1 MPKENKNTSRRNRRQ
16 CSEVDNVSIYS
27 QRSPRRCEKRKKEIA
42 SDTQD
47 ALKSVFG
54 NNRYSPLFPRE
65 ASRDSRAK
73 KSIMFMPS
81 IEDLHSMSGGII
93 ENGIKY
99 IMFPLHLLRFCIF
112 GTSFLGSVDSKTNT
126 EAEHA
131 KSRDKNY
138 KERTEKEERRKENE
152 SLKEEKNNN
161 EESEDEMVTAEEDP
175 DSSVEQWNSA
185 KNTMAMN
192 MSVDFDKTERSMSY
206 VILEEPMDISIEEHG
221 FDKSYSVIKISQD
234 SRQATNVQS
243 NAIASISSRA
253 YTDEEY
259 NSSSVDEEIA
269 KIFQKQC
276 TSSEDEFVSSY
287 PKPHSFRKHEK
298 TKQNNFVYNGV
309 KSSYSVHTPRS
320 KKGSQDDEREQQK
333 KTSTEFV
340 ANNKRRK
347 LFHEENKNERQL
359 TRRSEN
365 KTEEEKRGTRQN
377 SSSKNKSSSSR
388 TPIKNKDSKR
398 RNIKYKEMATQ
409 TDSAFSDDDVE
420 MIVADTKKPE
430 RSSRCKYTHKSQVHR
445 FQDKKMEQE
454 LNYIADNEDS
464 NDGLL
469 RISHKRISSC
479 STSSSSTDLGFD
491 ERASTT
497 PDTDI
502 VVGQWRTNSPD
513 STSALRT
520 RVCAP
525 PGFPEV
531 PQNPPLTSYVCNSK
545 NISTSSK
552 NNNDPHS
559 CFVKTAAA
567 VPPAPSPMRH
577 LYYDY
582 PEFMDLPIYIKSSQI
597 LNNILKNNYYR

>member
-1 MPKENKNTSRRNRRQ
+1 MPKENKNTSRKNRRQ
-16 CSEVDNVSIYS
+16 CSEVDN
-27 QRSPRRCEKRKKEIA
+27 EIA

-47 ALKSVFG
+47 VSKSVFG
-54 NNRYSPLFPRE
+54 NNRYSPLVPRE
-65 ASRDSRAK
+65 ASRRESNAT
-73 KSIMFMPS
+73 KSKMFMPS

-112 GTSFLGSVDSKTNT
+112 GTSFTESADSKANT
-126 EAEHA
+126 EAERT
-131 KSRDKNY
+131 KSRDKSY
-138 KERTEKEERRKENE
+138 KERTEKEERRKEEE
-152 SLKEEKNNN
+152 SLKEEKENNN
-161 EESEDEMVTAEEDP
+161 EESEDEMVTAEEDS
-175 DSSVEQWNSA
+175 DSSVEQWNNA
-185 KNTMAMN
+185 RDTMPMN
-192 MSVDFDKTERSMSY
+192 MSVDFDNTEKSMSH

-221 FDKSYSVIKISQD
+221 FDKSYSVINISQD
-234 SRQATNVQS
+234 SQQSTNVQS
-243 NAIASISSRA
+243 NAIESISSKTYA
-253 YTDEEY
+253 DEEY

-276 TSSEDEFVSSY
+276 TSSEDEFVPSSR
-287 PKPHSFRKHEK
+287 PKSHLFRKYEK
-298 TKQNNFVYNGV
+298 TEQNDFLHNGG
-309 KSSYSVHTPRS
+309 KSNYFAHTPRS
-320 KKGSQDDEREQQK
+320 KKGFQDDEKQRK

-340 ANNKRRK
+340 ASNKRRK
-347 LFHEENKNERQL
+347 LFQGNKNERQ
-359 TRRSEN
+359 TVRKSEN
-365 KTEEEKRGTRQN
+365 KTKEEKRSARQN
-377 SSSKNKSSSSR
+377 SSSKNKLSSSR
-388 TPIKNKDSKR
+388 TPVKSKDTKR

-420 MIVADTKKPE
+420 MISADTKSPD
-430 RSSRCKYTHKSQVHR
+430 RSFCSKHTRRSQLHH
-445 FQDKKMEQE
+445 FQDKQMAQE

-464 NDGLL
+464 TDGFL
-469 RISHKRISSC
+469 RITHKRISSC

-513 STSALRT
+513 STSALRA
-520 RVCAP
+520 RVRAP

-531 PQNPPLTSYVCNSK
+531 PQNPPLTS
-545 NISTSSK
+545 T
-552 NNNDPHS
+552 DPYF
-559 CFVKTAAA
+559 CFVKTTAV

-582 PEFMDLPIYIKSSQI
+582 PEFMDLPIYVQSSQI